1 MTKEEFIDM
10 VAPKSSMS
18 QDEMAKVISEESAD
32 SAFSEAEKS
41 ARMMG
46 DNSGICGMISSE
58 EVRASS
64 NPINPAVYYGGATI
78 KQRDMNKVKK
88 GHQEP

>member
-1 MTKEEFIDM
+1 MTNEEFLDK
-10 VAPKSSMS
+10 VLPRTTMS
-18 QDEMAKVISEESAD
+18 QEEMIKVISEESAN

-58 EVRASS
+58 EVSEIAS
-64 NPINPAVYYGGATI
+64 
-78 KQRDMNKVKK
+78 RLF
-88 GHQEP
+88 

>member
-1 MTKEEFIDM
+1 MTNEEFLDK
-10 VAPKSSMS
+10 VLPRTTMS
-18 QDEMAKVISEESAD
+18 EEEMAKVISEESAY

-58 EVRASS
+58 EVSEIAS
-64 NPINPAVYYGGATI
+64 
-78 KQRDMNKVKK
+78 RLF
-88 GHQEP
+88 

>member
-18 QDEMAKVISEESAD
+18 QNEMAKIISDASAD

-46 DNSGICGMISSE
+46 DHSGICGIISSE
-58 EVRASS
+58 EVSEIAS
-64 NPINPAVYYGGATI
+64 
-78 KQRDMNKVKK
+78 
-88 GHQEP
+88 HLF

>member
-18 QDEMAKVISEESAD
+18 QNEMAKVISEESAD
-32 SAFSEAEKS
+32 SAFFEAEKS

-46 DNSGICGMISSE
+46 DHSGICGMISSE
-58 EVRASS
+58 EVSKIALRLF
-64 NPINPAVYYGGATI
+64 
-78 KQRDMNKVKK
+78 
-88 GHQEP
+88 

>member
-1 MTKEEFIDM
+1 MKKEEFMDKVLPRTI
-10 VAPKSSMS
+10 MS
-18 QDEMAKVISEESAD
+18 KEEMAKVISDASSD

-58 EVRASS
+58 EVSEIAS
-64 NPINPAVYYGGATI
+64 
-78 KQRDMNKVKK
+78 RLF
-88 GHQEP
+88 

>member
-18 QDEMAKVISEESAD
+18 QDEMVKVISEESA
-32 SAFSEAEKS
+32 FLEAEKS

-46 DNSGICGMISSE
+46 DHSVICGIVSSE
-58 EVRASS
+58 EVSEIAS
-64 NPINPAVYYGGATI
+64 
-78 KQRDMNKVKK
+78 RLF
-88 GHQEP
+88 